1 MNDDPFK
8 ELRSFEHE
16 TEQCMKC
23 GFCSYVCPVY
33 QEERIESSVA
43 RGKNELVKSLLA
55 GDLEFSREL
64 ADRLFQ
70 CAACGACTE
79 SCPSKA
85 HIPRIVVA
93 ARADMARN
101 RGIQF
106 PYGFL
111 YRNLLPNRMLFGNL
125 VKAASFVQSALMP
138 QSNGVIRHLPNF
150 LSALSRGRQIPSIAR
165 KFLRRRVPVVNKPPG
180 GLKSDLRIGYFA
192 GCMNEYV
199 TPHLGMKTIEF
210 LTRRSV
216 EVVMPRGQLCCG
228 APVFL
233 GGGDFETGRKIAD
246 ANVASFKEF
255 DYIVTDCATC
265 ACALEEYP
273 RFLADTP
280 ERKAAYTDFAGKIRH
295 VSQFITDV
303 LEIPASAYRTADA
316 LKGKKITWH
325 DPCHLNR
332 HLGITQQPR
341 QILQSLDGAHFIE
354 MPDAGRCCG
363 MAGQFNLLYYELSQK
378 IARKK
383 VDSIEASDADVV
395 VTACPGCEFQLLD
408 NLTRLGRR
416 QKVMSLM
423 EVLQ

>member
-1 MNDDPFK
+1 MSDDLFK
-8 ELRSFEHE
+8 ELRKFQDEA
-16 TEQCMKC
+16 EQCMKC
-23 GFCSYVCPVY
+23 GFCSFVCPVY

-55 GDLEFSREL
+55 GDLEFSDGL
-64 ADRLFQ
+64 ADRLYQ

-79 SCPSKA
+79 SCPAKA
-85 HIPRIVVA
+85 HIPRLVVA

-101 RGIQF
+101 KGIKF
-106 PYGFL
+106 PYGFI
-111 YRNLLPNRMLFGNL
+111 YRKLLPNRMLFGNL
-125 VKAASFVQSALMP
+125 VKVVSFMQSALIP
-138 QSNGVIRHLPNF
+138 KSNGAIRHLPNF
-150 LSALSRGRQIPSIAR
+150 LSGLSHGRQIPSIAR
-165 KFLRRRVPVVNKPPG
+165 TFLRRQVPVVNKPPG
-180 GLKSDLRIGYFA
+180 GLKSEMRIGYFP

-265 ACALEEYP
+265 CTSFEEYP

-295 VSQFITDV
+295 ASQFITDV

-316 LKGKKITWH
+316 VRGKKITWH

-341 QILQSLDGAHFIE
+341 QILQSLEDTQFVE
-354 MPDAGRCCG
+354 MPEAGRCCG

-383 VDSIEASDADVV
+383 IDSIEASDADIV

-416 QKVMSLM
+416 QKVMTLM
-423 EVLQ
+423 EVLR